1 MTKVVVDRD
10 EYLEILGFTTYAFL
24 TEKITKYSGITG
36 GQRALG
42 EYIENF
48 VYGKVAEVAFKNFLE
63 KNYNIEVLTDLD
75 LEDFILGVYLPDL
88 VAFKSSQSDWEVV
101 RFWIDVKEIRRDQ
114 RWLLVPKVSSQASP
128 RLYDAYVAVWVGLP
142 DEHLY
147 WIISQVKEIGQKL
160 GNDWMERAKDLAS
173 KVNKI
178 LCEVKGFVLWE
189 DINLMENAKKGED
202 IALHKAE
209 GIIDMKMGKIFVV
222 MLPLPNE
229 GGSKTVDY
237 EKLRVLL
244 SKLKIDKFASLDIIG
259 KIVLEKIGIK
269 SYFEFAPLQASINA
283 CERGLN
289 ILIAGSKNEAKHAIS
304 VIEEYNT
311 SSMEEIDYK
320 IIYKK

>member
-1 MTKVVVDRD
+1 MVM
-10 EYLEILGFTTYAFL
+10 EILSKKLLILIEISTGNYTKLDQIAERIGVTKQAVSDYIKKMKNDGMITIVNGYYRATPKGINYIF
-24 TEKITKYSGITG
+24 EKIDEIEKYLNEKKKKLGIMESFSAIAG
-36 GQRALG
+36 NDIKKGS
-42 EYIENF
+42 
-48 VYGKVAEVAFKNFLE
+48 KVGLFMRNGFLYAYQN
-63 KNYNIEVLTDLD
+63 K
-75 LEDFILGVYLPDL
+75 
-88 VAFKSSQSDWEVV
+88 KSSC
-101 RFWIDVKEIRRDQ
+101 
-114 RWLLVPKVSSQASP
+114 
-128 RLYDAYVAVWVGLP
+128 YAYA
-142 DEHLY
+142 
-147 WIISQVKEIGQKL
+147 
-160 GNDWMERAKDLAS
+160 
-173 KVNKI
+173 
-178 LCEVKGFVLWE
+178 
-189 DINLMENAKKGED
+189 MENAKKGED